1 MKNSWSYLI
10 IFSLALITLFSC
22 NKKDHAVMPETE
34 TYRANAKLKRIFLLP
49 SENAKD
55 PIAITDEYE
64 YDDFGRITKV
74 FHPFY
79 KDGQIVEIISYD
91 LYEYENGHLSRI
103 KKMTNNQIFGFINI
117 QNNIYEYDQ
126 TGKKVKEIIEYP
138 QIHTTENLDFF
149 YDKENRLIKTQYFD
163 AKNLLSRYSL
173 NEYDSKGQLN
183 KEVVYTAD
191 NKYLYHTIHQY
202 TNGLLTQSD
211 VYGGKEMSR
220 IREISRKYD
229 SNKNLIFVYSKELS
243 LLSSRSNEAR
253 KYEYFETGIVL

>member
-79 KDGQIVEIISYD
+79 KDGQIVEIIS
-91 LYEYENGHLSRI
+91 
-103 KKMTNNQIFGFINI
+103 
-117 QNNIYEYDQ
+117 
-126 TGKKVKEIIEYP
+126 
-138 QIHTTENLDFF
+138 
-149 YDKENRLIKTQYFD
+149 
-163 AKNLLSRYSL
+163 
-173 NEYDSKGQLN
+173 
-183 KEVVYTAD
+183 
-191 NKYLYHTIHQY
+191 
-202 TNGLLTQSD
+202 
-211 VYGGKEMSR
+211 
-220 IREISRKYD
+220 
-229 SNKNLIFVYSKELS
+229 
-243 LLSSRSNEAR
+243 
-253 KYEYFETGIVL
+253 